1 VILIISHAGDD
12 HAAAVLD
19 ALGRDEYPAVLLDT
33 AKFPTEV
40 TLDASMGADE
50 VRMVLEARDGAAVCL
65 DDCRAGWWR
74 RPRPYELHA
83 ELDPSAVQWTY
94 QECHEAFAGV
104 LASAPASWV
113 NEPYADERA
122 SHKPYQL
129 TVAARLGIP
138 FPRTLITTRPEGARA
153 FIKANQDAGTI
164 FKSFRATEEQWR
176 ETRLVRICE
185 LERLDEL
192 RLAPTIFQQCVDA
205 VSDLRVT
212 VVGDE
217 VFAVEIDK
225 QHGLY
230 PHDYR
235 MSMDTAEFRPVEL
248 PEVWIVHIRR
258 LMAVLGLVYGA
269 VDLMRLPDGRLVFL
283 EVNPS
288 GEWLF
293 VSERSGQP
301 ITEAMASL
309 LRRFDNKE

>member
-1 VILIISHAGDD
+1 MILIVSHAGDD

-19 ALGRDEYPAVLLDT
+19 VLGRDEHPAVLLDT
-33 AKFPTEV
+33 ARFPTEMH
-40 TLDASMGADE
+40 LDASIGADE
-50 VRMVLEARDGAAVCL
+50 VRMVIEARDGAVVSL
-65 DDCRAGWWR
+65 DVCRAGWWR
-74 RPRPYELHA
+74 RPRPYELHP
-83 ELDPSAVQWTY
+83 ELDPSAVQWAY
-94 QECHEAFAGV
+94 QECHEAFAGI

-129 TVAARLGIP
+129 TIAARLGIP
-138 FPRTLITTRPEGARA
+138 FPRTLITTNPERARE
-153 FIKANQDAGTI
+153 FIKTNNDAGTI

-176 ETRLVRICE
+176 ETRLVGKGE

-192 RLAPTIFQQCVDA
+192 RLAPTIFQQRIDA

-212 VVGDE
+212 VVGNE

-225 QHGLY
+225 QSDLY

-235 MSMDTAEFRPVEL
+235 MSMESAEFRPVQL
-248 PEVWIVHIRR
+248 PEMWVAHLRR
-258 LMAVLGLVYGA
+258 LMAELGLVYGA

-293 VSERSGQP
+293 VSDRSGQP

-309 LRRFDNKE
+309 LRRFDKEG

>member
-1 VILIISHAGDD
+1 MILVISHAGDD
-12 HAAAVLD
+12 HAAAVLG
-19 ALGRDEYPAVLLDT
+19 ALGRDEHPAVLLDT
-33 AKFPTEV
+33 AKFPTEM
-40 TLDASMGADE
+40 TLDASMGTDD
-50 VRMVLEARDGAAVCL
+50 VRIAIAASDGAAVCL

-74 RPRPYELHA
+74 RPRPYELHP
-83 ELDPSAVQWTY
+83 ELDPTAAQWTY

-104 LASAPASWV
+104 LASAPASWI

-129 TVAARLGIP
+129 TIAARLGIP
-138 FPRTLITTRPEGARA
+138 FPQTLITTSPEKARA
-153 FIKANQDAGTI
+153 FIEANKHAGTI
-164 FKSFRATEEQWR
+164 FKSFRATEAQWR
-176 ETRLVRICE
+176 ETRLVGKGE
-185 LERLDEL
+185 LARLDEL
-192 RLAPTIFQQCVDA
+192 RLAPTIFQQRVDA

-225 QHGLY
+225 QYSLY

-235 MSMDTAEFRPVEL
+235 MSMHTAEFRPVQL
-248 PEVWIVHIRR
+248 PEVWIVHLRR

-293 VSERSGQP
+293 VSDRSEQP

-309 LRRFDNKE
+309 LSRFDKKE

>member
-1 VILIISHAGDD
+1 MILIVSHVGDD
-12 HAAAVLD
+12 HAVAVLNV
-19 ALGRDEYPAVLLDT
+19 LGHHEHPAVLLDT
-33 AKFPTEV
+33 AKFPAEM
-40 TLDASMGADE
+40 TLNALIGADKIK
-50 VRMVLEARDGAAVCL
+50 MAIEAKDCAAICL

-74 RPRPYELHA
+74 RPRPYALHTELA
-83 ELDPSAVQWTY
+83 PSAVQWTY
-94 QECHEAFAGV
+94 QECHEAFAGI

-138 FPRTLITTRPEGARA
+138 FPRTLITTNPEEARD
-153 FIKANQDAGTI
+153 FIKRNNEAGTI

-176 ETRLVRICE
+176 ETRLVGKAE

-192 RLAPTIFQQCVDA
+192 RLAPTIFQQRVDA

-212 VVGDE
+212 VVGDK

-225 QHGLY
+225 QSGLY

-235 MSMDTAEFRPVEL
+235 MSMESAEFRPVQL
-248 PEVWIVHIRR
+248 PEVWISHLRR
-258 LMAVLGLVYGA
+258 LMAGLGLVYGA

-293 VSERSGQP
+293 VSDRSGQP

-309 LRRFDNKE
+309 LSRFDQEA